1 MAPTL
6 TVDSYAHLETP
17 PPKWGDVC
25 EARWGDQ
32 LEQAIEGKTPTEAGR
47 CLRDRHQQG
56 RRLARE
62 TPTEAG
68 RWLRGFGLGRLMGG
82 SSEKPP
88 PKRGGGCEWLDRW
101 VEYKDMEKE
110 KPPPKWVHRHLPQI
124 VKVPATTIAHNQP
137 NGASQSKTPGEGQ
150 GWQVVWLGVQAFNS
164 LIQEVNSRF
173 VRVRTKPSL
182 L

>member
-68 RWLRGFGLGRLMGG
+68 RCLRGDMISFKVTG
-82 SSEKPP
+82 SH
-88 PKRGGGCEWLDRW
+88 DT
-101 VEYKDMEKE
+101 
-110 KPPPKWVHRHLPQI
+110 PPPKWVHRHLPPNFQC
-124 VKVPATTIAHNQP
+124 PATTIAHNSSQMAQP
-137 NGASQSKTPGEGQ
+137 RQNPRQGPGERQ
-150 GWQVVWLGVQAFNS
+150 ARLGVQAFNS